1 MKSVQEHSKMREES
15 IMTSK
20 ITPEKLLQKM
30 NEGEKLILL
39 DVRAEEKYN
48 DYHIEG
54 KHIESLNINKSKIFA
69 LETNDENSVKSLPKN
84 EQIIVTCTTG
94 NSATK
99 CANILAKKEYDVV
112 VLEGGVTAWKE
123 YLKTVK

>member
-1 MKSVQEHSKMREES
+1 
-15 IMTSK
+15 MTIK
-20 ITPEKLLQKM
+20 ITPEELFQKM
-30 NEGEKLILL
+30 NKGEKVVLL

-54 KHIESLNINKSKIFA
+54 EQIESLNINKSEIFA
-69 LETNDENSVKSLPKN
+69 LETNDEKSIESLPKQ

-99 CANILAKKEYDVV
+99 CANILSKKDYNVV
-112 VLEGGVTAWKE
+112 VLEGGVTAWKA
-123 YLKTVK
+123 YLKTME